1 MADTI
6 SKHSR
11 LRSWTVRF
19 LILVGGIIFGQTF
32 LYGPSLTGSKFLLSL
47 DILAE
52 PNHYI
57 PRIPE
62 VACRDPH
69 NIQLSD
75 IVEHAEPNRL
85 LLGKRLRSGR
95 FPLWDPYEYCGAPDI
110 NPKYSPFVILAA
122 LIESPRILPW
132 VEVLK
137 AIVSGT
143 GCYLFCRK
151 ALGVG
156 FRAAVIAAWCYPLT
170 AWFVLW
176 QGFTT
181 TGPVIWLP
189 WLMLAVN
196 SCIQQPGF
204 PALCGT
210 AVATALALTAG
221 SLDIAGQVLLAS
233 GLFAVWGLLEIQR
246 GGQSWLACAKVAGLP
261 LLAWLLGFMLAAPQV
276 LPVLAY
282 AKTGA
287 RMLRRGAGSEER
299 PPIGFAALPQVVL
312 PKMYGSTESG
322 SFPIY
327 PKPQGNLAES
337 TAAAYTG
344 VTATLVL
351 APLAF
356 ALKRHRSRAVFFI
369 LLIFVGLSWSLNVPG
384 MVKLLRLPGLNMMSH
399 NRFVFVS
406 SFSILCLAAL
416 GIEML
421 ETEEIR
427 WRPWFLGPSL
437 VLAGLCVYCVWRFLS
452 PPEPIASEL
461 SSALLEG
468 NHYGRVRDPAAVQQ
482 VQGWFTRA
490 YAAQAVWCG
499 LGLGA
504 WILFWTG
511 KASRRWVVPV
521 LATILTADLL
531 WFGVGRAAQCD
542 PALYYPPIPAL
553 EQVAKATPGRI
564 IGVNCLPARLA
575 NMAGLRDVRGDDGV
589 DPARLVDLM
598 RIACEPESQAHDY
611 ALTQWLTPIAG
622 VTTNG
627 QIQLSPV
634 LDMLG
639 VRYLIGRGQPL
650 ELPRPLFQSPD
661 YWVVE
666 NPSALPRAFVPP
678 RVETISDDKLRLEK
692 ISSREFDP
700 RQTAYIEATNV
711 LMTGCSGSV
720 DVLEEKPEHI
730 RLIAR
735 MQTPGLVVLGDPWDS
750 GWKVRVDGKP
760 TTIYR
765 TNHALR
771 GVLVPS
777 GTVNLEFDYA
787 PASFSH
793 GCKLSMFSALVVVL
807 GGVVWWVHRF
817 RTRGASASGARGG
830 FAQNQ

>member
-6 SKHSR
+6 SKQSR

-19 LILVGGIIFGQTF
+19 LILVGGIIFGQAI
-32 LYGPSLTGSKFLLSL
+32 LYGPSLTGSKILLSL

-57 PRIPE
+57 PRVPE
-62 VACRDPH
+62 VVWRDPH

-85 LLGKRLRSGR
+85 LLRERLRSGR
-95 FPLWDPYEYCGAPDI
+95 FPLWDPYEYCGAPYI
-110 NPKYSPFVILAA
+110 TPIYSPFTILAA
-122 LIESPRILPW
+122 LFDSPKILPW

-151 ALGVG
+151 ALGAG

-176 QGFTT
+176 QGYTT

-196 SCIQQPGF
+196 SCIEQPGF
-204 PALCGT
+204 PAICGT
-210 AVATALALTAG
+210 AAATAFILTAG

-233 GLFAVWGLLEIQR
+233 GFFLVWRLLEIGWR
-246 GGQSWLACAKVAGLP
+246 RKSWIACAKTAALP

-276 LPVLAY
+276 LPILAY
-282 AKTGA
+282 SGTGA
-287 RMLRRGAGSEER
+287 RMLRRGEGSEER
-299 PPIGFAALPQVVL
+299 PPVGIAALPQVVL

-337 TAAAYTG
+337 TAATYAG
-344 VTATLVL
+344 VIATLVL

-356 ALKRHRSRAVFFI
+356 AQRRHRSTAVFFV

-406 SFSILCLAAL
+406 SFSILCLAVL

-421 ETEEIR
+421 ETAEIR
-427 WRPWFLGPSL
+427 WRPWFVGPSL
-437 VLAGLCVYCVWRFLS
+437 ILAGLGVYCMWRLLS

-461 SSALLEG
+461 SRVLLEG
-468 NHYGRVRDPAAVQQ
+468 NHYGRVRDLAAVQQ
-482 VQGWFTRA
+482 VQGWFNRA
-490 YAAQAVWCG
+490 YAAQALWCG

-504 WILFWTG
+504 WILLWTG

-521 LATILTADLL
+521 LAAILIVDLL
-531 WFGVGRAAQCD
+531 WFGVGRAAQCE
-542 PALYYPPIPAL
+542 PALYFPPIPAL
-553 EQVAKATPGRI
+553 EKVAKATPGRI

-589 DPARLVDLM
+589 EPARLVDLM
-598 RIACEPESQAHDY
+598 RIACEPESQAHEY
-611 ALTQWLTPIAG
+611 ALTQWLTPIAS

-639 VRYLIGRGQPL
+639 TRYLIGRGQPL
-650 ELPRPLFQSPD
+650 QLPRPLFESPD

-666 NPSALPRAFVPP
+666 NLSALPRAFVPLS
-678 RVETISDDKLRLEK
+678 VETVNDNKLRLEML
-692 ISSREFDP
+692 SSQEFDP
-700 RQTAYIEATNV
+700 RKIAYIEGTNV
-711 LMTGCSGSV
+711 LMTGCNGSV
-720 DVLEEKPEHI
+720 DVLDEKPEHI
-730 RLIAR
+730 RLVAR
-735 MQTPGLVVLGDPWDS
+735 MQTPGLVVLGDLWDS
-750 GWKVRVDGKP
+750 GWKVKVDGRP
-760 TTIYR
+760 APMYR
-765 TNHALR
+765 TNHAIR
-771 GVLVPS
+771 GVFVPS
-777 GTVNLEFDYA
+777 GTVNLEFDYL
-787 PASFSH
+787 PSSFSL
-793 GCKLSMFSALVVVL
+793 GCKLSALAVL
-807 GGVVWWVHRF
+807 ILIVSGLIGRF
-817 RTRGASASGARGG
+817 RRFRIHRAQAASA
-830 FAQNQ
+830 AQDAAHPA